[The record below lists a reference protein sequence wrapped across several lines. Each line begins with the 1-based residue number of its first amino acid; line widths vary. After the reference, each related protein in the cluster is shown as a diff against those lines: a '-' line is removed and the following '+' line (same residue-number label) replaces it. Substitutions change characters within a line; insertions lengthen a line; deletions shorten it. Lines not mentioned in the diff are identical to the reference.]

1 MSLDWNE
8 AVDMER
14 GQNAL
19 DDESHHEA
27 GRVKPHCHIV
37 RDTSVVTAEN
47 EEALIEWLIE
57 QHVFARCD

>member
-1 MSLDWNE
+1 
-8 AVDMER
+8 MER